1 MTYCFIRFRCFLLCF
16 WSFLRLLCSLLVLK
30 VHRLLCLVDF
40 SQSHLWLVLLL
51 LAVRAVPITGR
62 VAWQFKA
69 LPMSDLRALLTAEH
83 LAAIIAH
90 IAPIFPLSLYLSLL
104 FLLFLLNFF
113 GR

>member
-1 MTYCFIRFRCFLLCF
+1 MTNCFTRLRCFLLCF
-16 WSFLRLLCSLLVLK
+16 WSFLGLLCSLLVLK

-69 LPMSDLRALLTAEH
+69 LPMSDFRALFTAEH
-83 LAAIIAH
+83 LAAIITH
-90 IAPIFPLSLYLSLL
+90 VTPVVPLSLFSLL
-104 FLLFLLNFF
+104 LEFLGSWLFD
-113 GR
+113 